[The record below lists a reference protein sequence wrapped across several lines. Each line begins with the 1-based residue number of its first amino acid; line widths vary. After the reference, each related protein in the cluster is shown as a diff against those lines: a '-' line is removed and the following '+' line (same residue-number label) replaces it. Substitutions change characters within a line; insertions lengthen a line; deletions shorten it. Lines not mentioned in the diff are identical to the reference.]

1 MNHDENPNAAPLQQT
16 DVERIRI
23 LGRLI
28 RQKRVDERLTLGRA
42 AEQSGVSTATLSRLE
57 RQAELKTKSTK
68 GSITP
73 DTRTVTALV
82 RWVGVSLDNII
93 EGATLNAITI
103 VPRMVEGEVVVE
115 GEIIGATTPEI
126 VHAYL
131 RADRNLSPQAAANLA
146 EMFQLA
152 YRQYSQMSEQRQTVE
167 LAPTKDNGDE
177 SSNHE
182 ENSNGESVRNNE
194 KHVQESTERLE
205 TDARVH
211 AAH

>member
-1 MNHDENPNAAPLQQT
+1 MNHDENPKAAPLPQT

-28 RQKRVDERLTLGRA
+28 RQKRVDERLTLERA
-42 AEQSGVSTATLSRLE
+42 ADQSGVSTATLSRLE

-68 GSITP
+68 GFITP
-73 DTRTVTALV
+73 DTSTVTALV
-82 RWVGVSLDNII
+82 RWIGVSFDNII
-93 EGATLNAITI
+93 EGAALNAITI
-103 VPRMVEGEVVVE
+103 APRVVEGKVVIEGEV
-115 GEIIGATTPEI
+115 IGVTTPEI

-152 YRQYSQMSEQRQTVE
+152 YRQYSQMSEQKQTAE
-167 LAPTKDNGDE
+167 LPPTENNSDE

-182 ENSNGESVRNNE
+182 
-194 KHVQESTERLE
+194 
-205 TDARVH
+205 
-211 AAH
+211 